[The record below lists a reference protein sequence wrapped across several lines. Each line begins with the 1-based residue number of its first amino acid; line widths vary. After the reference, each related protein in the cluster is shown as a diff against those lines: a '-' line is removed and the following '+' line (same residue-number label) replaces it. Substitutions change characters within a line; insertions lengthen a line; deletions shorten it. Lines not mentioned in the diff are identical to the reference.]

1 LQTRAGIV
9 MFHGGALR
17 SGAGPHC
24 RQLASRDILAVSA
37 WYRLLGQGAMSIDD
51 CIADVRRA
59 VENFSALAAVRGL
72 ESSRLA
78 SGW

>member
-1 LQTRAGIV
+1 
-9 MFHGGALR
+9 
-17 SGAGPHC
+17 
-24 RQLASRDILAVSA
+24 
-37 WYRLLGQGAMSIDD
+37 MSIDD